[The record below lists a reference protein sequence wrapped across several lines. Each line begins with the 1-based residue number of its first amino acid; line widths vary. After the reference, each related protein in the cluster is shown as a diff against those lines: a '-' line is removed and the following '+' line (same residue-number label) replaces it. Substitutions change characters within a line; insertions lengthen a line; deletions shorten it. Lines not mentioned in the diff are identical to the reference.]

1 MMKSNIPFN
10 TGDRQPKWQE
20 GDPIPDFESVLEGAR
35 AGKNGGF
42 LNLRTWGLLAAAACA
57 GVIAWLWPQ
66 TSEDVPILPTQETA
80 AAVQDA
86 DFSGAL
92 AADWQAET
100 NRYTLATNL
109 AHYILTDDGLG
120 VNLPADCFATDADS
134 VVFEITLIDDAYK
147 VFASGLPMN
156 YDSAGVAYRFMSD
169 GMLRVEA
176 FDGSAPVGL
185 QPGVTLG
192 LEVPVKQDSVAFNH
206 YTLLADGT
214 WTYEAPLSPITY
226 HQACGLREQEL
237 PVEAPASTTAPVAR
251 YAQLA
256 GWEQKLNALR
266 GQAPVKPFKRNP
278 AQDHFTL
285 DVVAAE
291 FPALT
296 PFGDTEFEVRGPG
309 FHPDFF
315 DQVWEDFRIQRITG
329 MDRFRVTLIGEQGQ
343 REFNVV
349 PVVPSSEFEAALAE
363 YETAKAN
370 HTAQTQDL
378 ETKIAGQQKALEALE
393 QQAQAARE
401 NKGARAATTLLSA
414 IALDMD
420 PARLV
425 RAFEIGS
432 LGICNVDV
440 PIEIPKVKPVPV
452 DVRADYNGATIR
464 PAQAML
470 VDAKRNQS
478 IALAGENVHQLRW
491 LDRWENYL
499 FASVDGNQFLVA
511 TPEQFEALDRK
522 SDEPQFLDLRVIEE
536 PLKSLEEVQ
545 AYLASEITGD
555 SEMLSR

>member
-10 TGDRQPKWQE
+10 TGDRQPNWQE

-42 LNLRTWGLLAAAACA
+42 RNLRTWGLLAAAACV
-57 GVIAWLWPQ
+57 GVIAWLWPRGA
-66 TSEDVPILPTQETA
+66 EDAVVSPAQETA

-100 NRYTLATNL
+100 DRYTLATDR

-120 VNLPADCFATDADS
+120 VNLPAGCFATEADS

-147 VFASGLPMN
+147 VFASGLPMD

-176 FDGSAPVGL
+176 FDGDAPIAL

-192 LEVPVKQDSVAFNH
+192 LEVPVKQDSAAFNH

-214 WTYEAPLSPITY
+214 WNYEAPLTPITY
-226 HQACGLREQEL
+226 HQACTQREHEL
-237 PVEAPASTTAPVAR
+237 PVQAPASTSVPTAR

-256 GWEQKLNALR
+256 GWEQELNTLR
-266 GQAPVKPFKRNP
+266 GNAPIKPYKRNA

-285 DVVAAE
+285 DVLAAE

-296 PFGDTEFEVRGPG
+296 AFGNTEFEVRGPG

-349 PVVPSSEFEAALAE
+349 PVVPAKEFEAALTA

-378 ETKIAGQQKALEALE
+378 ETKIAGQQTALAALE

-432 LGICNVDV
+432 LGVCNVDV

-452 DVRADYNGATIR
+452 DVRADYNGALIR

-470 VDAKRNQS
+470 VDAKRNRS
-478 IALAGENVHQLRW
+478 VALAGEDVHQLRW
-491 LDRWENYL
+491 MDRWENYL
-499 FASVDGNQFLVA
+499 FASVDGNQILVA
-511 TPEQFEALDRK
+511 TPEQFEALERK
-522 SDEPQFLDLRVIEE
+522 SDVPQVLELRVIEA

-545 AYLASEITGD
+545 AYLASEVTGD

>member
-1 MMKSNIPFN
+1 MKSHIPFK
-10 TGDRQPKWQE
+10 TGDRQPNWQE

-35 AGKNGGF
+35 GGKNGGF
-42 LNLRTWGLLAAAACA
+42 RNLRKWGLLAAAACA
-57 GVIAWLWPQ
+57 GAIAWLWPR
-66 TSEDVPILPTQETA
+66 TSEEATVSPAQETA
-80 AAVQDA
+80 AAVQGA

-92 AADWQAET
+92 AADWQAEID
-100 NRYTLATNL
+100 RYTLATDL
-109 AHYILTDDGLG
+109 AHYILTDEGLG
-120 VNLPADCFATDADS
+120 INLPAGCFATDADS

-147 VFASGLPMN
+147 VFASGLPMH
-156 YDSAGVAYRFMSD
+156 YDSAGVAHRFMSD
-169 GMLRVEA
+169 GMIRVEA
-176 FDGSAPVGL
+176 FAGESPVAL

-192 LEVPVKQDSVAFNH
+192 LEVPVNQDSVAFNH

-214 WTYEAPLSPITY
+214 WNYEAPLTPITY
-226 HQACGLREQEL
+226 HQACTQREQEL
-237 PVEAPASTTAPVAR
+237 PVEALTSTSVPAAR

-256 GWEQKLNALR
+256 GWEQELNTLR
-266 GQAPVKPFKRNP
+266 GQAPIKPYKRNP

-285 DVVAAE
+285 DVLAAE

-296 PFGDTEFEVRGPG
+296 PFVDTEFEVRGPG

-315 DQVWEDFRIQRITG
+315 AQVWEDFRIQRITD

-349 PVVPSSEFEAALAE
+349 PVVPASEFDAALAA

-370 HTAQTQDL
+370 HSAQAQDL
-378 ETKIAGQQKALEALE
+378 ETKIAEQQTALAALE
-393 QQAQAARE
+393 QQAKAARE

-425 RAFEIGS
+425 RTFEIGS
-432 LGICNVDV
+432 LGVCNVDV

-452 DVRADYNGATIR
+452 DVRADYKGANIR

-470 VDAKRNQS
+470 ADAKRNRS
-478 IALAGENVHQLRW
+478 VALAGENVHQLRW

-499 FASVDGNQFLVA
+499 FASVDGNQILVA
-511 TPEQFEALDRK
+511 TPEQFEALHRK
-522 SDEPQFLDLRVIEE
+522 SDEPQILELRVIEA
-536 PLKSLEEVQ
+536 PMKSLDEVQ
-545 AYLASEITGD
+545 AYLASEATSD
-555 SEMLSR
+555 TEMLSR

>member
-1 MMKSNIPFN
+1 MKSNIPFN
-10 TGDRQPKWQE
+10 TGDRQPNWQE

-35 AGKNGGF
+35 GGKNGGF
-42 LNLRTWGLLAAAACA
+42 RNLRTWGLLAAAACVGA
-57 GVIAWLWPQ
+57 IAWLWPRA
-66 TSEDVPILPTQETA
+66 SEEATVSPAQETT
-80 AAVQDA
+80 AAVQGA

-92 AADWQAET
+92 AADWQAEID
-100 NRYTLATNL
+100 RYTLATDR

-120 VNLPADCFATDADS
+120 INLPAGCFATDADS

-147 VFASGLPMN
+147 VFASGLSMD
-156 YDSAGVAYRFMSD
+156 YDSAGVAHRFMSD

-176 FDGSAPVGL
+176 FAGESPVAL

-192 LEVPVKQDSVAFNH
+192 LEVPVNQDSVAFNH

-214 WTYEAPLSPITY
+214 WNYEAPLTPITY
-226 HQACGLREQEL
+226 HQACTQREQEL
-237 PVEAPASTTAPVAR
+237 PVEALASTSVPAAR

-256 GWEQKLNALR
+256 GWEQELNTLR
-266 GQAPVKPFKRNP
+266 GQAPVKPYKRNP

-285 DVVAAE
+285 DVLAAE

-315 DQVWEDFRIQRITG
+315 AQVWEDFRIQRITH

-349 PVVPSSEFEAALAE
+349 PVVPASEFDAALAA

-370 HTAQTQDL
+370 HSAQAQDL
-378 ETKIAGQQKALEALE
+378 ETKIAEQQTALAALE
-393 QQAQAARE
+393 QQAKAARE

-425 RAFEIGS
+425 RTFEIGS
-432 LGICNVDV
+432 LGVCNVDV

-452 DVRADYNGATIR
+452 DVRADYKGATIR

-470 VDAKRNQS
+470 VDAKRNRS
-478 IALAGENVHQLRW
+478 VALAGENVHQLRW

-499 FASVDGNQFLVA
+499 FASVDGNQILVA
-511 TPEQFEALDRK
+511 TPEQFEALHRK
-522 SDEPQFLDLRVIEE
+522 SDEPQILELRVIEA
-536 PLKSLEEVQ
+536 PMKSLDEVQ
-545 AYLASEITGD
+545 AYLASEATSD
-555 SEMLSR
+555 REMLSR